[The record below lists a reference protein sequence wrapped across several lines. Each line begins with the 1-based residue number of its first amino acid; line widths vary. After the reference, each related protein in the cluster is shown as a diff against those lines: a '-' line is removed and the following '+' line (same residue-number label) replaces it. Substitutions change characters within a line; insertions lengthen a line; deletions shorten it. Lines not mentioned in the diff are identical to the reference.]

1 MHRSKDS
8 LLWELSLLMTA
19 RPATLGL
26 LLPNP
31 AFHSPSPAAEDQH
44 RPAVGPR
51 RNRATCDDDP
61 DVDRTGAILKEERF
75 GATMN
80 QS

>member
-19 RPATLGL
+19 RPATLSL

-31 AFHSPSPAAEDQH
+31 AFHSPSPTAVVDGPPLSDRAGAA
-44 RPAVGPR
+44 RLG
-51 RNRATCDDDP
+51 
-61 DVDRTGAILKEERF
+61 
-75 GATMN
+75 TMIRMWIGLA
-80 QS
+80 QP